1 MKMPS
6 KVSSKL
12 EILFCCEVKQT
23 ASQTMFWVL
32 KVLGKKKRKN
42 EIGFKELMKVPLYC
56 CKM

>member
-1 MKMPS
+1 MPS